1 MFSTSC
7 LYYLEQGKGWKDL
20 ILTLQGAKTSLGNKK
35 QRGGVQFLIIQKSLL
50 NKIKNQ
56 TLQSKLNLK
65 KNIFYALL
73 TPNPFRPY
81 DASQV
86 FAAFNS

>member
-35 QRGGVQFLIIQKSLL
+35 QRGGGVHFLIIQKSLL
-50 NKIKNQ
+50 N
-56 TLQSKLNLK
+56 TLKKSNFTKQAQLK
-65 KNIFYALL
+65 KNIF
-73 TPNPFRPY
+73 
-81 DASQV
+81 
-86 FAAFNS
+86 